1 MKRNEIIIFS
11 VLLVITGLLILLSEF
26 NVVNIT
32 IEEIL
37 TMDISA
43 FGILTVYIGFERG
56 SRALISIA
64 STSFM
69 TGIFLFILNNY
80 EIFTNANIY
89 TFALLFIAATNF
101 FLLFI
106 DNPKSSSF
114 LFSSILIY
122 IAAVF
127 SITWLEESY
136 IVYLSNGLIKM
147 VISYWPLFLLFFGIN
162 LVVDSK
168 K

>member
-11 VLLVITGLLILLSEF
+11 VLLVFTGILILLSEL
-26 NVVNIT
+26 NVVNVT
-32 IEEIL
+32 IDEIL
-37 TMDISA
+37 AMDISA
-43 FGILTVYIGFERG
+43 FGILTVFIGFERG
-56 SRALISIA
+56 SRSLISIA

-69 TGIFLFILNNY
+69 IGVFLFILNNY
-80 EIFTNANIY
+80 EIFTNINIY
-89 TFALLFIAATNF
+89 TFALLFITATNF

-106 DNPKSSSF
+106 DNPKSSSL

-127 SITWLEESY
+127 SITFLEDSY

-147 VISYWPLFLLFFGIN
+147 VISYWPLFILFVGIN

-168 K
+168 R